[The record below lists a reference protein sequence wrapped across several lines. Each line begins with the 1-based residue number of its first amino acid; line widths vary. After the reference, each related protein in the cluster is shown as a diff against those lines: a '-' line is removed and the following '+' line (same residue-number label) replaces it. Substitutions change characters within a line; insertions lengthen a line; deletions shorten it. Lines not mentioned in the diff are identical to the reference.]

1 MDAAHPRPLGCVL
14 FDLDGTLLDTAPDL
28 GAAVNHV
35 LVNEGFAPLSDAI
48 IRQTTSHGAL
58 GLLRAGLGNERLEA
72 LGSNRLRT
80 ALLDYYAANLCIGT
94 HPYEGMLALIEW
106 LDKQLLP
113 WGIVTNKPAF
123 LTKPLLAAL
132 PELANCGVAVSADT
146 LPVRKPDPAP
156 MFFACEQ
163 LGVKASHCLYIG
175 DHVRDIE
182 AGRNAGMRTA
192 VAGWGYLS
200 DNEDPAQWGA
210 DLHFDTVQA
219 LHHWL
224 RYEVEQAEAR

>member
-1 MDAAHPRPLGCVL
+1 MGDSHPVPLRCVL

-35 LVNEGFAPLSDAI
+35 LVSEGFAPLSDAI
-48 IRQTTSHGAL
+48 IRQTTSNGAL
-58 GLLRAGLGNERLEA
+58 GLLRAGLGEELLEE
-72 LGSNRLRT
+72 LGATRLRA
-80 ALLDYYAANLCIGT
+80 ALLDFYAAHLCVGT
-94 HPYEGMLALIEW
+94 RPYEGMLELIEW
-106 LDKQLLP
+106 LDERALP
-113 WGIVTNKPAF
+113 WGIVTNKPGF
-123 LTKPLLAAL
+123 LTEPLLAAL
-132 PELANCGVAVSADT
+132 PELASCGVTVSADT

-156 MFFACEQ
+156 MFFACDQ
-163 LGVKASHCLYIG
+163 LGVEAAHCLYVG

-200 DNEDPAQWGA
+200 DDEDPADWGA

-224 RYEVEQAEAR
+224 RYEVT

>member
-1 MDAAHPRPLGCVL
+1 MIDNKPVPLRCVL

-35 LVNEGFAPLSDAI
+35 LVSEGFAPLSDAI
-48 IRQTTSHGAL
+48 IRQTTSTARSGCSKPGLAMSCSKSWGPLACAPPCSTTTRRTSVSAL
-58 GLLRAGLGNERLEA
+58 DPR
-72 LGSNRLRT
+72 
-80 ALLDYYAANLCIGT
+80 
-94 HPYEGMLALIEW
+94 PYEGMVNLIEW
-106 LDKQLLP
+106 LDEKKLP
-113 WGIVTNKPAF
+113 WGIVTNKPGF
-123 LTKPLLAAL
+123 LTEPLLAAL
-132 PELANCGVAVSADT
+132 PELASCGVTVSADT

-156 MFFACEQ
+156 MYFACEQ
-163 LGVKASHCLYIG
+163 LGIDAAHCLYVG

-200 DNEDPAQWGA
+200 DDEDPADWGA

-224 RYEVEQAEAR
+224 RYELA